1 MTMLKSMLPVEVLE
15 DGVRLACR
23 APSYRNS
30 QPWNWIIDHSQLQLF
45 ITPERVPSTDHAGR
59 LSLISCGAALDH
71 LRVAMAANRY
81 DCQVTYFPSA
91 NSLAYLASIDIAPA
105 NCVSELQRRRARA
118 IIDRRS
124 ARLPYDQPPNW
135 SQFEPRMHSDVDCQ
149 FTYLDVIAE
158 GDRADITQTTLLA
171 EQLQPFES
179 DTNHWGTATS
189 EQDRYERTELAGD
202 HSVLLVLSAVEN
214 TRRAIFGCGETLS
227 QVLIEATMAG
237 FATSI
242 MTRPV
247 EVAATR
253 DIVADVVGRA
263 LPQVIVRIGAH
274 CNRDLLP
281 PQAPRRP
288 LSAVLHFAE

>member
-1 MTMLKSMLPVEVLE
+1 MLKTMLPVEVLE
-15 DGVRLACR
+15 DAIHLACR

-30 QPWNWIIDHSQLQLF
+30 QPWNWMINHSQLQLF
-45 ITPERVPSTDHAGR
+45 IAPERVPSVDHAGR
-59 LSLISCGAALDH
+59 QSLISCGAALDH
-71 LRVAMAANRY
+71 LRVAMAASRY
-81 DCQVTYFPSA
+81 DCQVKYFPSA

-105 NCVSELQRRRARA
+105 DCVTELQRRRARA

-124 ARLPYDQPPNW
+124 ARLPFDQPPNW
-135 SQFEPRMHSDVDCQ
+135 SQFEPRMHSDVDCR
-149 FTYLDVIAE
+149 FAYLDVIAE
-158 GDRADITQTTLLA
+158 GDRADITEATLLA
-171 EQLQPFES
+171 TQLQPFES
-179 DTNHWGTATS
+179 DMNHWGTTAS
-189 EQDRYERTELAGD
+189 EHDRHERTVVADD

-227 QVLIEATMAG
+227 QVLIEATIAG

-242 MTRPV
+242 MTRAV

-281 PQAPRRP
+281 PPAPRRP
-288 LSAVLHFAE
+288 LSDVLHFAE

>member
-1 MTMLKSMLPVEVLE
+1 MLKTMLPVEVLE
-15 DGVRLACR
+15 DGIRLACR

-45 ITPERVPSTDHAGR
+45 IAPERVPSVDHAGR

-81 DCQVTYFPSA
+81 DCQVRYFPSA

-105 NCVSELQRRRARA
+105 HCVSELQRRRAHA

-124 ARLPYDQPPNW
+124 ARLPYAEPPNW
-135 SQFEPRMHSDVDCQ
+135 SQFEPRLHSDVDCR

-158 GDRADITQTTLLA
+158 GYRAAITATTLLA
-171 EQLQPFES
+171 EQLRPFES
-179 DTNHWGTATS
+179 DTNHWGATLS
-189 EQDRYERTELAGD
+189 EQGWYEATDAGDD

-214 TRRAIFGCGETLS
+214 TRRALFGCGETLS
-227 QVLIEATMAG
+227 QVLLEATMAG

-242 MTRPV
+242 MTRAV
-247 EVAATR
+247 EVPATR
-253 DIVADVVGRA
+253 DIVAEVVGRA

-274 CNRDLLP
+274 CNRDLQP
-281 PQAPRRP
+281 PRAPRRP
-288 LSAVLHFAE
+288 LSDVLHFAE